1 MEIVKTSEKV
11 LIWLHRTNR
20 TQQWLAEQFGIL
32 MDKEPLF
39 VNDPQPNALLNN
51 ASKAHKLF
59 GYPRVTVRNMIEM
72 TVSWLQGGGKMINKP
87 THFQE
92 RKGQF

>member
-1 MEIVKTSEKV
+1 
-11 LIWLHRTNR
+11 
-20 TQQWLAEQFGIL
+20 
-32 MDKEPLF
+32 
-39 VNDPQPNALLNN
+39 PQPNALLNN

-59 GYPRVTVRNMIEM
+59 GYPRVTVRDMIEM
-72 TVSWLQGGGKMINKP
+72 TVAWIQGGGKMINKP

>member
-1 MEIVKTSEKV
+1 M
-11 LIWLHRTNR
+11 
-20 TQQWLAEQFGIL
+20 G
-32 MDKEPLF
+32 KEPLF
-39 VNDPQPNALLNN
+39 VNEAQPNALLNN

-59 GYPRVTVRNMIEM
+59 GYPRVSVREMIEM
-72 TVSWLQGGGKMINKP
+72 TNSWLQGGGKTINKP

>member
-1 MEIVKTSEKV
+1 
-11 LIWLHRTNR
+11 
-20 TQQWLAEQFGIL
+20 
-32 MDKEPLF
+32 

-72 TVSWLQGGGKMINKP
+72 TVSWLQGGGKMINKT
-87 THFQE
+87 THFKE
-92 RKGQF
+92 KKGQF